1 MLAGDTFSQFSPQNS
16 HEWFGPPAL
25 PMAERGAGGQGAPRM
40 RSNGAGPV
48 RAECPEGDGR
58 VVGAES
64 EGLGVNNACW
74 CQQCFAMFEFF
85 ISDEEWL
92 GELGLFRGQTTK
104 GGPHQF
110 PRVSEGGCL
119 EFGSRLC
126 LVVPSN
132 RVRGNRQKLM
142 HEKFH
147 LNIKTNLF
155 TVRVTTRWN
164 RLSREA
170 VGPPLLEI
178 FKNHLDTIECRVH

>member
-1 MLAGDTFSQFSPQNS
+1 M
-16 HEWFGPPAL
+16 
-25 PMAERGAGGQGAPRM
+25 
-40 RSNGAGPV
+40 V
-48 RAECPEGDGR
+48 RAASAPNGRARRRRPRGTAHAQQRGRDGR

-178 FKNHLDTIECRVH
+178 LKNHLDTIECRVH